1 MWGDGSCL
9 VLWKVSDALALGGVG
24 PRGLRKGLSR
34 VPSSSR
40 PARRSSCCI
49 FARQGHRRCLY
60 PHGPGT
66 SPVRRP
72 GPRPTGCVS
81 ARQGYRRCL
90 YPCGLGTARVGGM
103 EPPGGRFAGW
113 VVGCGSGSLFSSCPA
128 RWLVQPGAG
137 STPHDIVN
145 VIIRL
150 WSPRVGQVSARQGTH
165 LPAQDPAPAH
175 IGDEGNAD
183 PADLRAHVGDVGD
196 PQLVEATGDETAVD
210 QIRRTRVPGRRRGF
224 EDLIGAAQLSVLC
237 FQLADMSRLIADRA
251 ALIAPALLHSAP
263 RCATPV
269 GGPLARPPIRVK
281 APRRVN
287 VSARTPTTN
296 CIARSRS
303 SVGHFL

>member
-60 PHGPGT
+60 PRGPGT
-66 SPVRRP
+66 CPP
-72 GPRPTGCVS
+72 GGAGGA
-81 ARQGYRRCL
+81 ARGS
-90 YPCGLGTARVGGM
+90 GWVGGTAR
-103 EPPGGRFAGW
+103 GGR
-113 VVGCGSGSLFSSCPA
+113 GCGSGSLFSSCPA

-237 FQLADMSRLIADRA
+237 FQLADMSLLIADRA